1 MESDS
6 EFGSSN
12 GDLRENDP
20 SLPGFTESDRL
31 FRSRSQHA
39 FRFGYDA
46 AGDPRFADRPF
57 DEAEQDLEAQ
67 WLNVR
72 LPGEEWQAARADA
85 REGFY
90 RGRGIGIAGSGGVI
104 GETSSHERPSFADP
118 LAGGIDPTAPDSPE
132 ESR

>member
-1 MESDS
+1 MES

-20 SLPGFTESDRL
+20 SLPGFTEDDRL

-46 AGDPRFADRPF
+46 AGDPHFASRQF
-57 DEAEQDLEAQ
+57 EEAEKDLEAE

-72 LPGEEWQAARADA
+72 LPGEEWQVARADA
-85 REGFY
+85 RDGFY
-90 RGRGIGIAGSGGVI
+90 RGREIGISGSGGVI
-104 GETSSHERPSFADP
+104 GETPSHERQSFADP
-118 LAGGIDPTAPDSPE
+118 IAGGIDPTEPDSPE
-132 ESR
+132 EPR